1 MNQHPHLKTL
11 HTLYTE
17 EAQPF
22 RKVHRMIDL
31 FESIIKS
38 HTVVIIAEYVQH
50 NQLSDT
56 AQGLLAQGLRTPSL
70 GTWQLFSRVLFEELQ
85 AVNYA
90 WTLNEFAS
98 GFEFLDKS
106 LNSDKTNVIAFR
118 NGYAHGATPSDEQC
132 ENDIRK
138 FEPYL
143 DKLLSLSWIKHSSI
157 VVNEGIVYVQSE
169 ANLLSCHPI
178 FLFRDENKE
187 ASFAFFNDLKNDK
200 IGLLNY
206 PLGKHYREKE
216 FFKVFHEYLPLN
228 EWKKSGNNEFYQRI
242 EELTETFKGRTFE
255 REKLLQFVIN
265 ETKGYCSIQGNPGIG
280 KSALI
285 AQFFKD
291 LRASEKAKNV
301 NVVEYFIRRGTAQAQ
316 TEYLL
321 NYLIKRTDELFPQGK
336 EVRAEGKMVFEI
348 QQQLFNKWRLWAEHS
363 NGKKLLF
370 LIDGLDEG
378 VENNIVSYL
387 PRENFQDILIIY
399 GSRPGGHKTLDEL
412 WTTLPIENHIKIEL
426 SGLSKEDIRALVYE
440 VANKYDLEKDSEWI
454 AAVQKRSQGNPL
466 YLKLLCDSIENG
478 GIALNDLNALPSKID
493 EYYKA
498 ILLRYAQDPDGDAL
512 LAGLYTF
519 AAAKDYLTMAHL
531 GLMNQLGDAT
541 LERIGS
547 TLKEVIYENP
557 LTEDVLDYQ
566 LFHESF
572 REYLVKEKTLKV
584 SEAKQRII
592 EFCGGWKELDGQ
604 WEQRYIL
611 EHYASHLHESTKE
624 HHSELLLKL
633 IYDTNFQT
641 TQKKVLR
648 GFEATNTLFRLAL
661 LRASDIKRF
670 DEQLEAGLCLVD
682 LKYEEAN
689 DAPQIVAMVANGEID
704 LALKRIESFGGSD
717 KEGMQRKFILYML
730 CLMELTLLESKD
742 KPFRKDAIQK
752 LLHHLDEQ
760 IPADTSLINWNDFF
774 PSNLMFL
781 LVFQWSEIGVDY
793 LIVFKRTDHW
803 EGTWL
808 IEEGPFLSSQL
819 ELVWMCIQY
828 NSMVVPKCGLLRI
841 MSEVFAKQGEFDRAV
856 EIADSISDGV
866 EKFKAQK
873 AISTSL
879 TNQDK
884 LDEALAI
891 VNKIDNES
899 DKNSAFAAIT
909 WELAKSRKFQDA
921 QACALQINDVY
932 FGSQS
937 IRQIAFELYKNR
949 KSVEALTALRKA
961 VGLARS
967 ISDDYLKSYS
977 FQSIYSIFVK
987 FENLN
992 EASSAIDY
1000 SIKCARRIGNA
1011 PAKSKALQ
1019 NISVAFAQQMN
1030 SEAADSF
1037 MEEALA
1043 CIQGITEENDIKW
1056 SALQEIALGLAKQ
1069 NRMAEA
1075 LDCAKSIEGR
1085 VAKSSVISEISK
1097 LLVRQSKI
1105 EEAIVFS
1112 QNIND
1117 ELGQSFKSRVLEE
1130 ISIELVKQGKQ
1141 QEAINNYKNY
1151 YDGRGMA
1158 KLRAL
1163 KRMINHG
1170 ANIQRLDIAYDIML
1184 KTLAFDKVV
1193 NDKKNIDKAL
1203 KNFANKL
1210 SEEGKILEA
1219 LMCARKVSNNKER
1232 SFILA
1237 DILTLSKLIGDEDKY
1252 KAIQEETIECAKNI
1266 IDVWLKSSALVN
1278 ISNELAKQKE
1288 YEYSNIIMQ
1297 ELFEYI
1303 KNVND
1308 SRKEGAQCEISKMLA
1323 VQGKFDEAIECS
1335 LGITNSVR
1343 QSSAMRDIS
1352 IELAKQGHFA
1362 RSLEN
1367 SEIITREDI
1376 RVEAMCAISSEL
1388 SNHQKFEKSQS
1399 ILNDASQLAK
1409 GISDENFKARALIFI
1424 AAELNNQG
1432 RIAEKVLLINAALE
1446 CKLLEGYIYREILV
1460 KITKLGH
1467 FEEAISYA
1475 HLLRDYVALSSIS
1488 VELAKQGNLDLSE
1501 SIGLEIIQLAERHNC
1516 WKTIAQNGYI
1526 EMGWQ
1531 KSLQQNTQFK
1541 SDEARLYY
1549 LKGWANAVSECD
1561 TDSDCMQEASIH
1573 LAHDSESLENLLQKH
1588 ALHEVFFGKSGP
1600 EKINRLNQTVDI
1612 QWALDIVAQFP
1623 KEESSSRL
1631 STNLETWLHEIADED
1646 DRDQI
1651 ELWAKQVAKGKITE
1665 EEFGE
1670 RVRGLF

>member
-11 HTLYTE
+11 HTLYAE

-31 FESIIKS
+31 FESVIKS

-56 AQGLLAQGLRTPSL
+56 AKGLLAQGLRTPSL

-90 WTLNEFAS
+90 WTLSEFAL

-143 DKLLSLSWIKHSSI
+143 DKLLSLRWIEQSSI
-157 VVNEGIVYVQSE
+157 EVNEGIVYVQSE
-169 ANLLSCHPI
+169 VNSLCCHPI
-178 FLFRDENKE
+178 FLFRDEDNE

-399 GSRPGGHKTLDEL
+399 GSRPGGHKTIDEL
-412 WTTLPIENHIKIEL
+412 WATLPLESHSKIEL
-426 SGLSKEDIRALVYE
+426 SGLSKEDIRALIYE

-454 AAVQKRSQGNPL
+454 EAVQKRSQGNPL

-478 GIALNDLNALPSKID
+478 GIALNDVNALPSKID

-498 ILLRYAQDPDGDAL
+498 ILLRYAQDPDGVAL

-519 AAAKDYLTMAHL
+519 AAAKDYLTMSHL

-547 TLKEVIYENP
+547 TLKEVLYENP

-584 SEAKQRII
+584 NEAKQRII
-592 EFCGGWKELDGQ
+592 EFCGRWKELEGQ
-604 WEQRYIL
+604 WEQRYVL
-611 EHYASHLHESTKE
+611 EHYASHLHESIKE
-624 HHSELLLKL
+624 QHSDLLLKL
-633 IYDTNFQT
+633 IYDTDFQS

-648 GFEATNTLFRLAL
+648 GFESTNTLFRLAL
-661 LRASDIKRF
+661 LKASDIKRF

-717 KEGMQRKFILYML
+717 KEGIQRKFILYML

-742 KPFRKDAIQK
+742 KPFRKDAIQR
-752 LLHHLDEQ
+752 LLNHLDEQ
-760 IPADTSLINWNDFF
+760 IPTDTTLMDWRNFF
-774 PSNLMFL
+774 PSILIFTMAFECAELGLNYLIIFHRTDSFEIGWLKDKSDINDFQLEVIKESCNLMTQLYPQVAVLSVLGSALYKMNKLDRAEAIMTESLEIASNISSKILRDLAYESISIEYSFQGKYTEAIEIAERNIQNKNDTIL
-781 LVFQWSEIGVDY
+781 KFSFEFASQSQFDEIMKLAEKITDEVERVSAMVFI
-793 LIVFKRTDHW
+793 
-803 EGTWL
+803 
-808 IEEGPFLSSQL
+808 SSQL
-819 ELVWMCIQY
+819 FKFKQFTKADEL
-828 NSMVVPKCGLLRI
+828 L
-841 MSEVFAKQGEFDRAV
+841 DRS
-856 EIADSISDGV
+856 IDLTLSISDQMSKNRALR
-866 EKFKAQK
+866 EIAIICAEQRRNDKALFYARQIDDMSNRCY
-873 AISTSL
+873 ALSTISKHFSE
-879 TNQDK
+879 QG
-884 LDEALAI
+884 
-891 VNKIDNES
+891 ES
-899 DKNSAFAAIT
+899 NRSDLIMLESKECYHLISDSFLINSAFFSILNSLSEQRKFVHASLICFETLKVKSGSIVETDLSRKLASYCQ
-909 WELAKSRKFQDA
+909 ELAQKDLLEKS
-921 QACALQINDVY
+921 I
-932 FGSQS
+932 
-937 IRQIAFELYKNR
+937 I
-949 KSVEALTALRKA
+949 
-961 VGLARS
+961 LARTIPDKDILVLTLCRISSYFNNGESYERYSSLIQELIDLALS
-967 ISDDYLKSYS
+967 IE
-977 FQSIYSIFVK
+977 
-987 FENLN
+987 ENWLRN
-992 EASSAIDY
+992 
-1000 SIKCARRIGNA
+1000 NA
-1011 PAKSKALQ
+1011 LVS
-1019 NISVAFAQQMN
+1019 
-1030 SEAADSF
+1030 
-1037 MEEALA
+1037 
-1043 CIQGITEENDIKW
+1043 ITEE
-1056 SALQEIALGLAKQ
+1056 LARQGQMK
-1069 NRMAEA
+1069 RSII
-1075 LDCAKSIEGR
+1075 LAKSIESANYR
-1085 VAKSSVISEISK
+1085 C
-1097 LLVRQSKI
+1097 L
-1105 EEAIVFS
+1105 AI
-1112 QNIND
+1112 
-1117 ELGQSFKSRVLEE
+1117 
-1130 ISIELVKQGKQ
+1130 
-1141 QEAINNYKNY
+1141 
-1151 YDGRGMA
+1151 
-1158 KLRAL
+1158 
-1163 KRMINHG
+1163 
-1170 ANIQRLDIAYDIML
+1170 
-1184 KTLAFDKVV
+1184 
-1193 NDKKNIDKAL
+1193 
-1203 KNFANKL
+1203 
-1210 SEEGKILEA
+1210 GKISTALFHKKRYASSLALGTEA
-1219 LMCARKVSNNKER
+1219 MD
-1232 SFILA
+1232 
-1237 DILTLSKLIGDEDKY
+1237 DIVKMDDFDRINTLSNLSLEFY
-1252 KAIQEETIECAKNI
+1252 Y
-1266 IDVWLKSSALVN
+1266 
-1278 ISNELAKQKE
+1278 QK
-1288 YEYSNIIMQ
+1288 
-1297 ELFEYI
+1297 
-1303 KNVND
+1303 K
-1308 SRKEGAQCEISKMLA
+1308 
-1323 VQGKFDEAIECS
+1323 
-1335 LGITNSVR
+1335 
-1343 QSSAMRDIS
+1343 
-1352 IELAKQGHFA
+1352 IELADQLINDALVCCNAVEDDLFRDMLLVGVYSKMVMQGRFFSVLNLVENMSGPFKSAVIEEILSIYAKSIPFNEIDYNSLDNYKIKA
-1362 RSLEN
+1362 RHIFWRKIGESMNNEEGLVSSLDRIFLLEN
-1367 SEIITREDI
+1367 DEAKLFYLRGVSDTLKLTEVDI
-1376 RVEAMCAISSEL
+1376 P
-1388 SNHQKFEKSQS
+1388 S
-1399 ILNDASQLAK
+1399 IQ
-1409 GISDENFKARALIFI
+1409 
-1424 AAELNNQG
+1424 
-1432 RIAEKVLLINAALE
+1432 KVLPYFIN
-1446 CKLLEGYIYREILV
+1446 
-1460 KITKLGH
+1460 
-1467 FEEAISYA
+1467 
-1475 HLLRDYVALSSIS
+1475 DSI
-1488 VELAKQGNLDLSE
+1488 
-1501 SIGLEIIQLAERHNC
+1501 I
-1516 WKTIAQNGYI
+1516 
-1526 EMGWQ
+1526 
-1531 KSLQQNTQFK
+1531 
-1541 SDEARLYY
+1541 
-1549 LKGWANAVSECD
+1549 
-1561 TDSDCMQEASIH
+1561 
-1573 LAHDSESLENLLQKH
+1573 LENLLQVYVLRNLFMTDTDYEFLVR
-1588 ALHEVFFGKSGP
+1588 A
-1600 EKINRLNQTVDI
+1600 NRTLNI
-1612 QWALDIVAQFP
+1612 QWAIDIAAKFP
-1623 KEESSSRL
+1623 KERGSERI

-1670 RVRGLF
+1670 RVKELM

>member
-38 HTVVIIAEYVQH
+38 HTVVIIAEYVRH

-56 AQGLLAQGLRTPSL
+56 AKGLLAQGLRTPSL

-106 LNSDKTNVIAFR
+106 LNNDKTNVIAFR

-143 DKLLSLSWIKHSSI
+143 DKLLSLRWVEQSSI
-157 VVNEGIVYVQSE
+157 EVNEGIVYVQSE
-169 ANLLSCHPI
+169 VNSLCCHPI
-178 FLFRDENKE
+178 FLFRDENNE

-255 REKLLQFVIN
+255 REKLLQFVLN

-399 GSRPGGHKTLDEL
+399 GSRPGGHKTIDEL
-412 WTTLPIENHIKIEL
+412 WATLPFESHSKIEL
-426 SGLSKEDIRALVYE
+426 SGLSKEDIRALIYE
-440 VANKYDLEKDSEWI
+440 VSNKYDLEKDSEWI
-454 AAVQKRSQGNPL
+454 EAVQKRSQGNPL

-478 GIALNDLNALPSKID
+478 GIALNDVNALPSKID

-498 ILLRYAQDPDGDAL
+498 ILLRYAQDPDGVAL

-519 AAAKDYLTMAHL
+519 AAAKDYLTMSHL

-547 TLKEVIYENP
+547 TLKEVLYENP

-584 SEAKQRII
+584 NEAKQRII
-592 EFCGGWKELDGQ
+592 EFCGRWKELEGQ
-604 WEQRYIL
+604 WEQRYVL
-611 EHYASHLHESTKE
+611 EHYASHLHESIKE
-624 HHSELLLKL
+624 QHSDLLLKL
-633 IYDTNFQT
+633 IYDTDFQS

-648 GFEATNTLFRLAL
+648 GFESTNTLFRLAL
-661 LRASDIKRF
+661 LKASDIKRF

-689 DAPQIVAMVANGEID
+689 DAPQIVAMVASGEID

-717 KEGMQRKFILYML
+717 KEGIQRKFILYML

-752 LLHHLDEQ
+752 LLDHLDEQ
-760 IPADTSLINWNDFF
+760 IPPDTSLINWSDFF
-774 PSNLMFL
+774 PSNLMFQMSCEL
-781 LVFQWSEIGVDY
+781 AEIGLDY
-793 LIVFKRTDHW
+793 SLLYIRTESW
-803 EGTWL
+803 ESDW
-808 IEEGPFLSSQL
+808 
-819 ELVWMCIQY
+819 
-828 NSMVVPKCGLLRI
+828 
-841 MSEVFAKQGEFDRAV
+841 MSEKSPFSSKQIQVLIDAAHFIENESEKSIALIRIAVELAKQGQIEESLYIARGISDYFYKSNVLKNISFELRKNGRIEESALIIQESLVSARGIGVEWQKSRALLDISIELSNQGNLEVSASVFEESLALARCISKDDLKLSRALKDIAV
-856 EIADSISDGV
+856 ELSKRGQVEASALLILESQAIARSIIDEGYKIEALITIAAALANQGQLSEALSLIRESLAIARSMHEKWQMSFSLSQIAEELYNIGQVFEASSLMQESLTIALSDNHIILKTHALSSISL
-866 EKFKAQK
+866 KLFKQGQVK
-873 AISTSL
+873 KS
-879 TNQDK
+879 
-884 LDEALAI
+884 LAI
-891 VNKIDNES
+891 VRSISS
-899 DKNSAFAAIT
+899 DVTKNSTLRKIAI
-909 WELAKSRKFQDA
+909 ELFKHEQLEEAKLMLQESLYVVQGKVYEYDTSAPLTKIAVELVKKGKVEESLIIARNSCDNLLMSRALRSIALELRKQDRMEESSLVLNEWLVNA
-921 QACALQINDVY
+921 RCI
-932 FGSQS
+932 G
-937 IRQIAFELYKNR
+937 FELMKNF
-949 KSVEALTALRKA
+949 EMKA
-961 VGLARS
+961 VATELSKQGKVKESLTIAQS
-967 ISDDYLKSYS
+967 ISDDRVKCDTLTV
-977 FQSIYSIFVK
+977 IFV
-987 FENLN
+987 EL
-992 EASSAIDY
+992 
-1000 SIKCARRIGNA
+1000 
-1011 PAKSKALQ
+1011 SKQGKLEESE
-1019 NISVAFAQQMN
+1019 SVMK
-1030 SEAADSF
+1030 
-1037 MEEALA
+1037 EALTIA
-1043 CIQGITEENDIKW
+1043 HDISEELEKIDTLIYVSDELGKLGQLEE
-1056 SALQEIALGLAKQ
+1056 SSFLLRESIAIALG
-1069 NRMAEA
+1069 
-1075 LDCAKSIEGR
+1075 
-1085 VAKSSVISEISK
+1085 V
-1097 LLVRQSKI
+1097 
-1105 EEAIVFS
+1105 
-1112 QNIND
+1112 ND
-1117 ELGQSFKSRVLEE
+1117 ERKKYRVWNDISVLQCKQGYLEE
-1130 ISIELVKQGKQ
+1130 SLV
-1141 QEAINNYKNY
+1141 I
-1151 YDGRGMA
+1151 GRG
-1158 KLRAL
+1158 
-1163 KRMINHG
+1163 IS
-1170 ANIQRLDIAYDIML
+1170 DDFY
-1184 KTLAFDKVV
+1184 
-1193 NDKKNIDKAL
+1193 
-1203 KNFANKL
+1203 
-1210 SEEGKILEA
+1210 
-1219 LMCARKVSNNKER
+1219 
-1232 SFILA
+1232 
-1237 DILTLSKLIGDEDKY
+1237 
-1252 KAIQEETIECAKNI
+1252 
-1266 IDVWLKSSALVN
+1266 KSSALKDISLELRKQGN
-1278 ISNELAKQKE
+1278 IEVSL
-1288 YEYSNIIMQ
+1288 SVMQ
-1297 ELFEYI
+1297 ESLTI
-1303 KNVND
+1303 ARGISDGNLKSAALKNI
-1308 SRKEGAQCEISKMLA
+1308 A
-1323 VQGKFDEAIECS
+1323 
-1335 LGITNSVR
+1335 
-1343 QSSAMRDIS
+1343 
-1352 IELAKQGHFA
+1352 IELAKQG
-1362 RSLEN
+1362 
-1367 SEIITREDI
+1367 D
-1376 RVEAMCAISSEL
+1376 
-1388 SNHQKFEKSQS
+1388 
-1399 ILNDASQLAK
+1399 LA
-1409 GISDENFKARALIFI
+1409 L
-1424 AAELNNQG
+1424 AE
-1432 RIAEKVLLINAALE
+1432 
-1446 CKLLEGYIYREILV
+1446 
-1460 KITKLGH
+1460 
-1467 FEEAISYA
+1467 S
-1475 HLLRDYVALSSIS
+1475 VA
-1488 VELAKQGNLDLSE
+1488 
-1501 SIGLEIIQLAERHNC
+1501 LEIIQLAERHNS
-1516 WKTIAQNGYI
+1516 WKTIAQNVFK
-1526 EMGWQ
+1526 ETDWQ

-1541 SDEARLYY
+1541 SDEARLFY
-1549 LKGWANAVSECD
+1549 LKGWANAVNECD
-1561 TDSDCMQEASIH
+1561 ADCVQEALSQ
-1573 LAHDSESLENLLQKH
+1573 LAHDSESVESILQSH
-1588 ALHEVFFGKSGP
+1588 ALHEIFFGAADQK
-1600 EKINRLNQTVDI
+1600 KFNRLNRTLNI

-1631 STNLETWLHEIADED
+1631 STNLELWLHEIADED

-1665 EEFGE
+1665 EEFA
-1670 RVRGLF
+1670 VKMKVYK